1 MSSLVSHLGPECMKA
16 VELARLALPEGQ
28 RLSVPLLVDALYH
41 ATDLH
46 EDPVLSGLGRLF
58 PVPTRLH
65 ATPPPAAVDPDL
77 KHVLL
82 GLRGGDPVLP
92 ARLFTALLMSPAGRR
107 LLDERGAAPTELLH
121 LVGEAPVVE
130 AAPAASPA
138 AAAPSLRSDLRQ
150 QRLAELGEY
159 GQVLTRSP
167 GPALSGTKVVSDALL
182 RNLLQYLYTP
192 RSRNILLVAP
202 PGTGK
207 TSLLHTLAHRII
219 ARDPIL
225 PAALADLDLFE
236 LSPLFPR
243 LGEVSGFGNF
253 GPPEDFKHARRLL
266 RLLQSAP
273 GVVLCIDRLISFL
286 HLLYRLSA
294 HQELV
299 DEFRTSMDAGTITC
313 IAGMH
318 PEDMDRIAEL
328 DRSLLR
334 RFRTLHLPPPAPD
347 DVVRILAGRL
357 DRLQKHFEP
366 LQVPTDLLP
375 RVVSLTDQ
383 HLRDRN
389 QPEKSI
395 RLLEAACARAALEPE
410 HETPNIKHD
419 TPTRVLT
426 ETHLL
431 QALEGFIGPV
441 VLPGKKLS
449 VEDLQGQLSQQIVGQ
464 DEALRELAEAV
475 VGGRADNGWFMRPG
489 PRGVFLFGGP
499 TGVGKTETAVVL
511 ARVLGGGTD
520 ALVRVDCQ
528 NLQGSG
534 SGWEANTLTWRLLGV
549 APGYRGHVP
558 GCRDG
563 LLVKVRD
570 YPECVLLFDEFEKAD
585 ATVGRLILRILDE
598 GKCQDSEGTEI
609 DFRRCVVILTSNVG
623 VSYTDPERGS
633 IILGRPSSALPPATV
648 TEQAVNEGLL
658 ASGLGQEFLGRIQ
671 HVVLFRSLGDEHIHE
686 IIGRQL
692 GQLRDMAT
700 ARGKQLNWTEAAV
713 SRLAGRWKSQPH
725 LGARYLGTL
734 VRVQILDP
742 LNVAAASGELGDEV
756 HEILLDGDPTADG
769 RVPRSERKREGGRL
783 RIVIR

>member
-1 MSSLVSHLGPECMKA
+1 MSSLVSHLDAECMKA
-16 VELARLALPEGQ
+16 VELARLALPTGQ

-41 ATDLH
+41 ATSLH
-46 EDPVLSGLGRLF
+46 DDPVLAELGRLF
-58 PVPTRLH
+58 PEPAQLH
-65 ATPPPAAVDPDL
+65 EAPPPAPVDPDL
-77 KHVLL
+77 KRVLIE
-82 GLRGGDPVLP
+82 LRSGEPVSP
-92 ARLFTALLMSPAGRR
+92 PELFGALLMSAAGRR
-107 LLDERGAAPTELLH
+107 LLEERGASGDELQQ
-121 LVGEAPVVE
+121 LVGPPQTAPVEMPQTV
-130 AAPAASPA
+130 PLSSKVDP
-138 AAAPSLRSDLRQ
+138 RK
-150 QRLAELGEY
+150 QRLAELSEY
-159 GQVLTRSP
+159 GQVLTRPP
-167 GPALSGTKVVSDALL
+167 GPPLSGTKVVSDALM
-182 RNLLQYLYTP
+182 RTLLQYLYTP

-207 TSLLHTLAHRII
+207 TSLLYTLAHRII
-219 ARDPIL
+219 DRDPIL
-225 PAALADLDLFE
+225 PPSLADLELFE

-243 LGEVSGFGNF
+243 LGDISGFTNF
-253 GPPEDFKHARRLL
+253 GPHEDFKHARRLL
-266 RLLQSAP
+266 QLLQSAP

-299 DEFRTSMDAGTITC
+299 DEFRTSLDAGTITC

-318 PEDMDRIAEL
+318 PEDIDRVAEL

-334 RFRTLHLPPPAPD
+334 RFRSLHLPPPAPD
-347 DVVRILAGRL
+347 DVVRILTGRI
-357 DRLQKHFEP
+357 DRIQQHFEP
-366 LQVPTDLLP
+366 LSVPTDLLP
-375 RVVSLTDQ
+375 RVVSLADQ
-383 HLRDRN
+383 HLRERN

-395 RLLEAACARAALEPE
+395 RLLEAACARAALEVP
-410 HETPNIKHD
+410 PA
-419 TPTRVLT
+419 PVLT
-426 ETHLL
+426 ETHVL

-441 VLPGKKLS
+441 VLPGKGLK
-449 VEDLQGQLSQQIVGQ
+449 VDDLMTRLGEQIVGQ
-464 DEALRELAEAV
+464 DDALRELAEAV
-475 VGGRADNGWFMRPG
+475 VAGRADNGWFMRPG

-534 SGWEANTLTWRLLGV
+534 EGWEANTLTWRLLGV

-623 VSYTDPERGS
+623 VSYTAPERGS
-633 IILGRPSSALPPATV
+633 IILGRPASALPPATV
-648 TEQAVNEGLL
+648 TEQAISEGLL

-671 HVVLFRSLGDEHIHE
+671 HVVLFRALTDDHIRA

-692 GQLRDMAT
+692 DSLRDMAT
-700 ARGKQLNWTEAAV
+700 ARGKQLSWTDEAV

-756 HEILLDGDPTADG
+756 REIVLDGDPQADG
-769 RVPRSERKREGGRL
+769 QAPRSDRRREGERL
-783 RIVIR
+783 RIVLR

>member
-1 MSSLVSHLGPECMKA
+1 MSSLVSHLGPECIKA
-16 VELARLALPEGQ
+16 IELARMALPEGQ
-28 RLSVPLLVDALYH
+28 RLGVPLLVDALYH
-41 ATDLH
+41 ATALH
-46 EDPVLSGLGRLF
+46 DDPALAGLARLF
-58 PVPTRLH
+58 PAPARLH
-65 ATPPPAAVDPDL
+65 DTPPPAPVDADL
-77 KHVLL
+77 KRVLL
-82 GLRGGDPVLP
+82 ELRGSEAVTPP
-92 ARLFTALLMSPAGRR
+92 RLFAALLLCTVGRR
-107 LLDERGAAPTELLH
+107 LLQERGASSDELLQ
-121 LVGEAPVVE
+121 LVGPALPVVE
-130 AAPAASPA
+130 GPTAPPSTAPHAPAAPKIG
-138 AAAPSLRSDLRQ
+138 PRQ
-150 QRLAELGEY
+150 HRLTELAEY
-159 GQVLTRSP
+159 GHILTRRP
-167 GPALSGTKVVSDALL
+167 GPALSGTKVVSDGLM
-182 RNLLQYLYTP
+182 RSLLQYLYTP

-219 ARDPIL
+219 SRDPIL
-225 PAALADLDLFE
+225 PAALADLELFE

-243 LGEVSGFGNF
+243 LGEANGFTNF
-253 GPPEDFKHARRLL
+253 GPHEDFKHARRLL
-266 RLLQSAP
+266 RLLQGAP
-273 GVVLCIDRLISFL
+273 GVMLCIDRLISFL
-286 HLLYRLSA
+286 HLLFRLSA

-299 DEFRTSMDAGTITC
+299 DEFRASLDAGTITC

-318 PEDMDRIAEL
+318 PEDVDRVAEV

-334 RFRTLHLPPPAPD
+334 RFRTLHLPPPAPE
-347 DVVRILAGRL
+347 DVVRILAGRAGGVE
-357 DRLQKHFEP
+357 QHFAP
-366 LQVPTDLLP
+366 LKVPADLLP
-375 RVVSLTDQ
+375 RLVSLTDQ

-395 RLLEAACARAALEPE
+395 RLLEAAGARAALEAP
-410 HETPNIKHD
+410 PAA
-419 TPTRVLT
+419 VLT
-426 ETHLL
+426 EAHLL

-441 VLPGKKLS
+441 VLPGKGLGVSDLHSRLS
-449 VEDLQGQLSQQIVGQ
+449 EQIVGQ
-464 DEALRELAEAV
+464 DDALRELAEAV
-475 VGGRADNGWFMRPG
+475 VAGRADNGWFMRPG

-499 TGVGKTETAVVL
+499 TGVGKTETSLVL
-511 ARVLGGGTD
+511 ARILGGGTD

-534 SGWEANTLTWRLLGV
+534 EGWEANTLTWRLLGV

-585 ATVGRLILRILDE
+585 PTVGRLILRILDE

-633 IILGRPSSALPPATV
+633 IILGRHADALPPATAS
-648 TEQAVNEGLL
+648 EQTVSEGLL
-658 ASGLGQEFLGRIQ
+658 AGGLGQEFLGRIQ
-671 HVVLFRSLGDEHIHE
+671 HVVLFQALTDEHIRE

-692 GQLRDMAT
+692 GSLRDMAT
-700 ARGKQLNWTEAAV
+700 ARGKQLSWTEAAV
-713 SRLAGRWKSQPH
+713 ARLASRWKSQPH

-756 HEILLDGDPTADG
+756 REIVLDGDPQADG
-769 RVPRSERKREGGRL
+769 RAPRSDRHREGERL
-783 RIVIR
+783 RIVLR

>member
-1 MSSLVSHLGPECMKA
+1 MKA
-16 VELARLALPEGQ
+16 VELARLALPTGQ
-28 RLSVPLLVDALYH
+28 RLSVPLLLDALYH
-41 ATDLH
+41 ATTLH
-46 EDPVLSGLGRLF
+46 EDPVLGGLARLF
-58 PVPTRLH
+58 PAPVLLH
-65 ATPPPAAVDPDL
+65 EAPPPAPVDPDL
-77 KHVLL
+77 KRVLL
-82 GLRGGDPVLP
+82 ELRGGQPVAP
-92 ARLFTALLMSPAGRR
+92 PQLFAALLVSAAGRQ
-107 LLDERGAAPTELLH
+107 LLNERGASPAELLM
-121 LVGEAPVVE
+121 LVGPPPAEPVEAPVNPAVTPVPQ
-130 AAPAASPA
+130 APRSP
-138 AAAPSLRSDLRQ
+138 RIDLRQ
-150 QRLAELGEY
+150 QRLAELSEY
-159 GQVLTRSP
+159 GHVLTRSP
-167 GPALSGTKVVSDALL
+167 GPALSGTKVVSDALM
-182 RNLLQYLYTP
+182 RTLLQYLYTP

-207 TSLLHTLAHRII
+207 TSLLYTLAHRII
-219 ARDPIL
+219 DRDPIL
-225 PAALADLDLFE
+225 PAALADIDLFE

-243 LGEVSGFGNF
+243 LGDINGFGNF

-266 RLLQSAP
+266 RLLQSSP

-299 DEFRTSMDAGTITC
+299 DEFRTAMDAGTLTC

-318 PEDMDRIAEL
+318 PEDIDRVAEL

-347 DVVRILAGRL
+347 DVVRILTGRL

-366 LQVPTDLLP
+366 LQIPADLLP
-375 RVVSLTDQ
+375 RLVSLADQ

-395 RLLEAACARAALEPE
+395 RLLEAACARAALEVP
-410 HETPNIKHD
+410 PAA
-419 TPTRVLT
+419 VLT
-426 ETHLL
+426 ETHML

-441 VLPGKKLS
+441 VLPGKGLG
-449 VEDLQGQLSQQIVGQ
+449 VDDLLGRLREQIVGQ
-464 DEALRELAEAV
+464 DEALHELAEAV
-475 VGGRADNGWFMRPG
+475 VAGRADNGWFMRPG

-511 ARVLGGGTD
+511 ARVLGGGSD

-534 SGWEANTLTWRLLGV
+534 EGWEANTLTWRLLGV

-585 ATVGRLILRILDE
+585 STVGRLILRILDE

-623 VSYTDPERGS
+623 VSYTAPERGS
-633 IILGRPSSALPPATV
+633 IILGRPASALPPATV
-648 TEQAVNEGLL
+648 TEQTVSEGLL

-671 HVVLFRSLGDEHIHE
+671 HVVLFRGLTDEHISE

-692 GQLRDMAT
+692 DRLRDMAT
-700 ARGKQLNWTEAAV
+700 ARGKQLSWTDAAV

-742 LNVAAASGELGDEV
+742 LNVAAVSGELGDEV
-756 HEILLDGDPTADG
+756 REIVLDGEPQLDG
-769 RVPRSERKREGGRL
+769 QVPRSERRREGDRL
-783 RIVIR
+783 RIVLR